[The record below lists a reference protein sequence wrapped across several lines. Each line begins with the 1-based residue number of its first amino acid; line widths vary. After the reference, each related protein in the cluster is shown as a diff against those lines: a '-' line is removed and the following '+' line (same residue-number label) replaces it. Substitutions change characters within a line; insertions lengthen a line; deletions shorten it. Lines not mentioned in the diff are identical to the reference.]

1 MDSFEMTKIVGAV
14 LAAVLLLVGSS
25 VVINARLA
33 QPAGQPANGFTLPTA
48 EVAAAEPEAPA
59 AETPAAAAPA
69 PAAPAPA
76 APAPAAPA
84 AAPAKSAAPAPATA
98 PAPAPTPAPA
108 KEAAAPAKAPAA
120 PAPAPA
126 AAPAPAPAAGGF
138 NTKAVV
144 ALLATAKPEDGA
156 TTFRKCSTCHQ
167 IKKDVPSVA
176 APNLWNVVNRP
187 KASQPDFVEKYS
199 AGMKAKG
206 GAWTYEDI
214 AAFLH
219 QPKAYVAGT
228 KMAFPGIKDPAE
240 IAAVIAYL
248 RMQADTPAPLPK

>member
-1 MDSFEMTKIVGAV
+1 MDSFEMSKIVGAA

-25 VVINARLA
+25 VMINARLA
-33 QPAGQPANGFTLPTA
+33 QQPDQPANGFTLPTA
-48 EVAAAEPEAPA
+48 EVAAAEPEA
-59 AETPAAAAPA
+59 TA

-76 APAPAAPA
+76 APAPVPAAPAKDAAPAPAPA
-84 AAPAKSAAPAPATA
+84 AAPAPA
-98 PAPAPTPAPA
+98 PAPA

-126 AAPAPAPAAGGF
+126 PAATPAPAAAPAAGGF
-138 NTKAVV
+138 NAKAVV

-176 APNLWNVVNRP
+176 APNLWNIVNRP
-187 KASQPDFVEKYS
+187 KASQPDFVAKYS

-206 GAWTYEDI
+206 GTWTYEDI
-214 AAFLH
+214 ATFLH
-219 QPKAYVAGT
+219 KPTAYVPGT
-228 KMAFPGIKDPAE
+228 KMAFAGIKDPAE
-240 IAAVIAYL
+240 IAAVLAYL